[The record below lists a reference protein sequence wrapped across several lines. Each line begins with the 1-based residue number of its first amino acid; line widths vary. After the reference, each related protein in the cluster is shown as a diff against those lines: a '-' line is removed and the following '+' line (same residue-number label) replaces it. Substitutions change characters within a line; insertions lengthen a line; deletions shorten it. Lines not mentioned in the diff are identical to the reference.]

1 MSWKDELKLKKMLE
15 TFDFKT
21 RYKPENVDWS
31 RGKGIDEAEFY
42 EVVIEWNM
50 TFDVKADNLLMTKPE
65 VESMSVMGI
74 DATFDDSENK
84 EWDIEDV
91 DFDVDVN
98 EIEVKFEGWSG
109 DIGVGWNIMPAHVE
123 FEISRSGDD
132 IWVENV
138 FIVFG

>member
-21 RYKPENVDWS
+21 RYKPEKVHWS
-31 RGKGIDEAEFY
+31 RGKGIDEAEFH

-65 VESMSVMGI
+65 VERMRVIGI
-74 DATFDDSENK
+74 DATFDDSENYNNIDW
-84 EWDIEDV
+84 EN
-91 DFDVDVN
+91 FDVDVN

-109 DIGVGWNIMPAHVE
+109 DIGVGWNIMPAYVE

-138 FIVFG
+138 SIVFG